1 MAQQVWVVAGLGDYA
16 RAVECY
22 ALPALAVYVRMG
34 HIADLRAQGRE
45 NMPQGALGST
55 STLDQ
60 ATLDALRE
68 SIASVLAEQCGSTEL
83 HAFIDGKNRLDK
95 MLWAE
100 AGQLGWLGLGI
111 TEQFGGLGMGAEGLA
126 ILYSELG
133 RQAAPGPYIATLS
146 AAQTILDAGGDDI
159 RQTWLMPLGSGA
171 ISAAVPATLDSRS
184 LSHSGAGVSGT
195 LRCLG
200 AVDAAFLLAPT
211 DHAWVI
217 VDLAGAEV
225 TAAPMWDRTRDVI
238 DVCLINAPPVAIL
251 PDAAATRA
259 ALTRALALA
268 VAADSA
274 GGARAITER
283 TIAYMKTREQFGQPI
298 AGFQAL
304 KHRAADLATKLAIA
318 DEMVR
323 HAVQRTASDE
333 PDAGLWA
340 MLAKSEVTEVCVFV
354 TTDCVQLHGGVG
366 FTWDFDPHIF
376 LKRARLNEVLVMAN
390 TALRDQ
396 AAAAL
401 AAITASG
408 RSALELGL

>member
-1 MAQQVWVVAGLGDYA
+1 MMTAAIETA
-16 RAVECY
+16 
-22 ALPALAVYVRMG
+22 
-34 HIADLRAQGRE
+34 
-45 NMPQGALGST
+45 

-68 SIASVLAEQCGSTEL
+68 SVGSVLAEQCDSTTL
-83 HAFIDGKNRLDK
+83 HAFLDGKNALAK
-95 MLWAE
+95 TLWAQ
-100 AGQLGWLGLGI
+100 AGQLGWLGLG
-111 TEQFGGLGMGAEGLA
+111 TPEQFGGLGMGAQGLA
-126 ILYSELG
+126 ILHGELG
-133 RQAAPGPYIATLS
+133 RHSAPGPYIATLS
-146 AAQTILDAGGDDI
+146 AAQAIVETGGEAM
-159 RQTWLMPLGSGA
+159 RATWLPRLASGEV
-171 ISAAVPATLDSRS
+171 SAAVPATFDVCGLTR
-184 LSHSGAGVSGT
+184 SGAGVSGT

-200 AVDAAFLLAPT
+200 EAGAALLLAPA
-211 DHAWVI
+211 DDSWVL

-225 TAAPMWDRTRDVI
+225 TVAPMWDGTRNVI
-238 DVCLINAPPVAIL
+238 DVRLQDATPVGIM

-259 ALTRALALA
+259 ALIRAMALA

-274 GGARAITER
+274 GGARSITER

-304 KHRAADLATKLAIA
+304 KHRAADLATKLAVA

-323 HAVQRTASDE
+323 HAVQRMVADE
-333 PDAGLWA
+333 PDAELWA
-340 MLAKSEVTEVCVFV
+340 ILAKSEVTEACVFV

-376 LKRARLNEVLVMAN
+376 LKRARLNEVLLLAN

-401 AAITASG
+401 AAITATG
-408 RSALELGL
+408 RSALELEL

>member
-1 MAQQVWVVAGLGDYA
+1 MV
-16 RAVECY
+16 
-22 ALPALAVYVRMG
+22 P
-34 HIADLRAQGRE
+34 
-45 NMPQGALGST
+45 ST
-55 STLDQ
+55 METASTLDQ

-68 SIASVLAEQCGSTEL
+68 SVAGVLAEQCGSTEL
-83 HAFIDGKNRLDK
+83 HAFIDGKNALDK
-95 MLWAE
+95 MLWTQA
-100 AGQLGWLGLGI
+100 AQLGWLGLGI
-111 TEQFGGLGMGAEGLA
+111 PEQFGGLGMGAQGLA
-126 ILYSELG
+126 ILHGELG
-133 RQAAPGPYIATLS
+133 RQSAPGPYVATLS
-146 AAQTILDAGGDDI
+146 AAQTVVATGGEAI
-159 RQTWLMPLGSGA
+159 RQTWLPRLASGA
-171 ISAAVPATLDSRS
+171 VSAAVPATLDACS
-184 LSHSGAGVSGT
+184 LTRSGAGISGT

-200 AVDAAFLLAPT
+200 AADAALLLAPT
-211 DHAWVI
+211 DHDWVI

-238 DVCLINAPPVAIL
+238 DVYLKDATPIGIL

-259 ALTRALALA
+259 ALTRAMALA

-274 GGARAITER
+274 GGARSITER

-304 KHRAADLATKLAIA
+304 KHRAADLATKLAVA

-323 HAVQRTASDE
+323 HAVQRIVADE
-333 PDAGLWA
+333 PDAELWA
-340 MLAKSEVTEVCVFV
+340 TLAKSEVTEACVFV

-376 LKRARLNEVLVMAN
+376 LKRARLNEVLIMPN

>member
-1 MAQQVWVVAGLGDYA
+1 MVT
-16 RAVECY
+16 
-22 ALPALAVYVRMG
+22 
-34 HIADLRAQGRE
+34 
-45 NMPQGALGST
+45 ST
-55 STLDQ
+55 METESTLDR

-68 SIASVLAEQCGSTEL
+68 SVASVLAEQCGSTEL
-83 HAFIDGKNRLDK
+83 HAFIDGKNALDK
-95 MLWAE
+95 TLWAQ

-111 TEQFGGLGMGAEGLA
+111 PEQFGGLGMGAQGLA
-126 ILYSELG
+126 ILHGELG

-146 AAQTILDAGGDDI
+146 AAQTILEAGDETM
-159 RQTWLMPLGSGA
+159 RQTWLPRLASGEVH
-171 ISAAVPATLDSRS
+171 AAVPATLDARS
-184 LSHSGAGVSGT
+184 LSHSGAGVSGS

-200 AVDAAFLLAPT
+200 AADAAFLLAPT
-211 DHAWVI
+211 NDAWVI

-225 TAAPMWDRTRDVI
+225 TLAPMWDRTRDVI
-238 DVCLINAPPVAIL
+238 DVRLKNAPAAGIL

-259 ALTRALALA
+259 ALIRAMALA

-274 GGARAITER
+274 GGARSITER

-304 KHRAADLATKLAIA
+304 KHRAADLATKLAVA

-323 HAVQRTASDE
+323 HAVQRTVADE
-333 PDAGLWA
+333 PDAELWA
-340 MLAKSEVTEVCVFV
+340 TLAKSEVTEACVFV

-376 LKRARLNEVLVMAN
+376 LKRARLNEVLIMAN
-390 TALRDQ
+390 TVLRDQ

-408 RSALELGL
+408 RSALELGI

>member
-1 MAQQVWVVAGLGDYA
+1 META
-16 RAVECY
+16 
-22 ALPALAVYVRMG
+22 
-34 HIADLRAQGRE
+34 
-45 NMPQGALGST
+45 

-68 SIASVLAEQCGSTEL
+68 SVAGVLAEQCDSIKL
-83 HAFIDGKNRLDK
+83 HAFIDGKNALDK
-95 MLWAE
+95 TLWAQ

-111 TEQFGGLGMGAEGLA
+111 PEQFGGLGMGAQGLA
-126 ILYSELG
+126 ILHGELG

-146 AAQTILDAGGDDI
+146 AAQTIVETGGEAI
-159 RQTWLMPLGSGA
+159 CQQWLPRLASGEV
-171 ISAAVPATLDSRS
+171 SAAVPARLDASNLTR
-184 LSHSGAGVSGT
+184 SGAGVSGT

-200 AVDAAFLLAPT
+200 ATDAAFVLAPT
-211 DHAWVI
+211 DDSWVI
-217 VDLAGAEV
+217 ANMAGAEV

-238 DVCLINAPPVAIL
+238 DVRLKDAAPIAIF

-259 ALTRALALA
+259 SLTRAMALA

-274 GGARAITER
+274 GGARSITER

-304 KHRAADLATKLAIA
+304 KHRAADLATKLAVA
-318 DEMVR
+318 DEMVT
-323 HAVQRTASDE
+323 HAVQRIVADE
-333 PDAGLWA
+333 PDADIWA
-340 MLAKSEVTEVCVFV
+340 TLAKSEVTDACVFV

-366 FTWDFDPHIF
+366 FTWDFDPHVF
-376 LKRARLNEVLVMAN
+376 LKRARLNEVLIMPN

-396 AAAAL
+396 AGAAL
-401 AAITASG
+401 AAMTMSG